1 MIVALYIK
9 ARTRDVFEFKVAR
22 VMPTGWDYIEFKEA
36 LIRTYGSARAQ
47 NNKVIP
53 ANSPSDLPDVLENLH
68 VN

>member
-1 MIVALYIK
+1 MIIALYVK
-9 ARTRDVFEFKVAR
+9 SRTRDVFEFKVAK
-22 VMPTGWDYIEFKEA
+22 VMPTGWNFTEYKEV
-36 LIRTYGSARAQ
+36 LIRTYGSAWTQ